1 MGLLDKIKLLN
12 EGKISEKNLRDYART
27 IDDDAKYNDKVDK
40 QMFDYTNLSKPKKI
54 IDLKA
59 YTKSKLLNAYK
70 TYVDDNIDENK
81 KKNYSIKATLT
92 KEKIIEEI
100 IGKKIKMKEF
110 IKLLDNDIN
119 VKNNKST
126 KKLTNEEIFYNE
138 LINNPKYS
146 EVSKNQLKRNT
157 NNGKNLNME
166 DLNAW
171 KFAED
176 FVVDSSSDEEEE
188 IKPKPK
194 PKKTYKEMNLM
205 KGRSDIRNKN
215 GKTSVETE
223 LNIRKGLDNKV
234 KRALRN
240 SIETEL
246 DKKIKSLGF

>member
-1 MGLLDKIKLLN
+1 MKGGRATSGETAYISPERHKELDDLFDSVFDFNNKKPKI
-12 EGKISEKNLRDYART
+12 
-27 IDDDAKYNDKVDK
+27 
-40 QMFDYTNLSKPKKI
+40 SKPKKI

-70 TYVDDNIDENK
+70 TYVDDNINENK

-100 IGKKIKMKEF
+100 ISKKIKMKEF

-157 NNGKNLNME
+157 NNGKNLNMD

-176 FVVDSSSDEEEE
+176 FVIDSSSDEEEE